1 MSQLNR
7 DGERRII
14 TPYDRVETGRR
25 NLLVAMAARNRLRDS
40 SKLRAPQEYVAV
52 QRRRRAIGADVK
64 DSETFIRVENCS
76 KVFGRRAQ
84 QALEMRRSGET
95 KAEVERE
102 TGATIG
108 VFDAN
113 LDVKRGEIFVVI
125 GLSGSGKSTLLR
137 LINRLIEPTEG
148 QIYLGDEDISKMS
161 TKQLRELRRRK
172 FGMVFQHF
180 GLLPNR
186 SVLGNAAFGLEIQN
200 VPFSERRKA
209 GEEALEMVGLHGQGR
224 KMPAELSG
232 GMQQRVGLARAL
244 ATKQEILL
252 MDEPFSALDP
262 LIRRDMQNLFLD
274 IQGEVQRTVIF
285 VTHDLDEALRLG
297 HRVAIMKDG
306 EIVQLGTPENILR
319 EPANEYVVRFVEDV
333 DYAKVRTAESVM
345 VNAGDVA
352 YPHEGP
358 TVVLR
363 RMSQAGLSHI
373 FVVDDER
380 RLQGLAE
387 AEEVARLAER
397 DERKLTAAIDAGT
410 PRVER
415 NTPLREI
422 LPLFVERDDVP
433 VAVVGENDH
442 LDGVIVRGSLIAG
455 LTTSTE
461 LNGEGGEDYSGI
473 GRDETSRETS
483 QVGREPGGGS

>member
-1 MSQLNR
+1 
-7 DGERRII
+7 
-14 TPYDRVETGRR
+14 
-25 NLLVAMAARNRLRDS
+25 
-40 SKLRAPQEYVAV
+40 
-52 QRRRRAIGADVK
+52 
-64 DSETFIRVENCS
+64 
-76 KVFGRRAQ
+76 
-84 QALEMRRSGET
+84 MRRSGRS

-113 LDVKRGEIFVVI
+113 LDVKRGEIFVII

-148 QIYLGDEDISKMS
+148 EIYLDGDDISQMP
-161 TKQLRELRRRK
+161 TTQLRELRRRK

-186 SVLGNAAFGLEIQN
+186 TVIGNAAFGLEIQGI
-200 VPFSERRKA
+200 PFSERRTA
-209 GEEALEMVGLHGQGR
+209 GEEALEMVGLHGQGN
-224 KMPAELSG
+224 KMPTELSG

-274 IQGEVQRTVIF
+274 IQGEVQRTVVF

-306 EIVQLGTPENILR
+306 EIVQLGTPESILR
-319 EPANEYVVRFVEDV
+319 EPANEYVERFVEDV

-345 VNAGDVA
+345 VSADDVA
-352 YPHEGP
+352 YPNEGP
-358 TVVLR
+358 RVVLR
-363 RMSQAGLSHI
+363 RMKQAGLSHI

-380 RLQGLAE
+380 RLQGLVE

-397 DERKLTAAIDAGT
+397 DEQELKAAVDTEA

-415 NTPLREI
+415 STPLREI
-422 LPLFVERDDVP
+422 LPLFVEHDDVP
-433 VAVVGENDH
+433 VAVVGRDGH
-442 LDGVIVRGSLIAG
+442 LHGVVVRGSLIAG

-461 LNGEGGEDYSGI
+461 LANGSENLGGV
-473 GRDETSRETS
+473 GRGETSRETREVS
-483 QVGREPGGGS
+483 RETDRGR